1 MYSLTRVLRSSVRAA
16 AGAADGIA
24 TALIIAGSAVY
35 IAAGPLG
42 WFLLGSAALTMVLAA
57 TIDRIRSSSSR
68 TATMSLLVIG
78 IAVNGAVLIWARLHL
93 DGRAFAFAGPPVL
106 TCLSVAYLIDVYRG
120 EAALSRPLTSML
132 YVVQFPVL
140 AAGPIVR
147 YRDFSRFHRRSDRD
161 VTLADVTYGVRRL
174 VIGLVKVM
182 FVAAVLADPVD
193 VIFALPAT
201 KLTADAAWLAAV
213 CFSLQ
218 IYFQFS
224 GFADIAIGIG
234 RFVGLRYPENFR
246 RPYVAD
252 SVREF
257 WRRWAVTSITWLR
270 DYLSLPI
277 AGRDAPSLALYANL
291 LVGFTLIGLWL
302 GAGSTL
308 LIWAIYSATWLGVEA
323 IGLDVWLDR
332 TPAPLR
338 HLYVLLVMIVG
349 WVILRSDTAA
359 HALLM
364 VQTMIGMKG
373 TWTLTAWR
381 YLSPGLWFV
390 LISAILGAGPLIS
403 WISRWRVSLDAT
415 TAAILMMI
423 AATFVFLWRGV
434 TLVFSAAAWRR
445 RVEPPR

>member
-1 MYSLTRVLRSSVRAA
+1 MR
-16 AGAADGIA
+16 
-24 TALIIAGSAVY
+24 
-35 IAAGPLG
+35 
-42 WFLLGSAALTMVLAA
+42 
-57 TIDRIRSSSSR
+57 
-68 TATMSLLVIG
+68 
-78 IAVNGAVLIWARLHL
+78 
-93 DGRAFAFAGPPVL
+93 
-106 TCLSVAYLIDVYRG
+106 
-120 EAALSRPLTSML
+120 
-132 YVVQFPVL
+132 
-140 AAGPIVR
+140 
-147 YRDFSRFHRRSDRD
+147 
-161 VTLADVTYGVRRL
+161 
-174 VIGLVKVM
+174 
-182 FVAAVLADPVD
+182 
-193 VIFALPAT
+193 LPAA

-323 IGLDVWLDR
+323 VGLDAWLDR
-332 TPAPLR
+332 IPAPLR

-349 WVILRSDTAA
+349 WVILRSGTSA

-373 TWTLTAWR
+373 AWTLSAWR

-403 WISRWRVSLDAT
+403 WISRWRVSLDAA
-415 TAAILMMI
+415 TAAFLMMI

-434 TLVFSAAAWRR
+434 TLVFSAVAWRR